1 MDAITGFV
9 YGMSMMFFSMM
20 AWMFWR
26 KGSDRLFRLIM
37 ILMLIVDAQCLKDIL
52 SFYFTGFD
60 NEENWFLISAADMFI
75 IPFYSFVLMELVK
88 PGWTT
93 WCKAVMLE
101 LPFVLLPAI
110 YCVTGNNIYFYI
122 LTVWGAVYGLTTFVV
137 MFFLI
142 RRYHRQ
148 LKERFSYQKNINLN
162 WLLAILSSCFLILI
176 IWTMSCFVI
185 NVDFDDLYMV
195 LSLAIWMFIY
205 AILSIGMSRL
215 LMNWQIQIPDL
226 LVMAWTMEMW
236 LKDWRRQCGSF
247 SKRRRSISIPSSSC
261 RMWRVW

>member
-1 MDAITGFV
+1 
-9 YGMSMMFFSMM
+9 
-20 AWMFWR
+20 
-26 KGSDRLFRLIM
+26 
-37 ILMLIVDAQCLKDIL
+37 
-52 SFYFTGFD
+52 
-60 NEENWFLISAADMFI
+60 MFI

-93 WCKAVMLE
+93 WRKAAMLE
-101 LPFVLLPAI
+101 LPFVLLPSI

-122 LTVWGAVYGLTTFVV
+122 LSVWGAVYGLTTFVV

-148 LKERFSYQKNINLN
+148 LKERFSYQENINLN

-195 LSLAIWMFIY
+195 LSLAIWMFICDFVY
-205 AILSIGMSRL
+205 KHESVIDELTDSDTGPIGNGLDDGCVEQGLAATVRQLFEEEKIYLNPKLKLSDVARMVGTNRTYLSRFFL
-215 LMNWQIQIPDL
+215 RAFVAAHKCSPNEYRAQM
-226 LVMAWTMEMW
+226 
-236 LKDWRRQCGSF
+236 
-247 SKRRRSISIPSSSC
+247 
-261 RMWRVW
+261 